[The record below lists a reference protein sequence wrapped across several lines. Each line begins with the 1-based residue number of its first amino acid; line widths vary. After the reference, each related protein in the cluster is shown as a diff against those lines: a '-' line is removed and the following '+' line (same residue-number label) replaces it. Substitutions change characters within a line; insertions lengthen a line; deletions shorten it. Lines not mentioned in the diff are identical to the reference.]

1 MKHLK
6 LILIIALLLCLA
18 PMSYGYYML
27 VRFFA
32 TVMFGL
38 MAYQYCREKKEN
50 LMIVFGA
57 LAVLF
62 QPLIKIPLGRTV
74 WNVVD
79 VVIAVVLIIQLLREY
94 EIKKNRNTLI

>member
-18 PMSYGYYML
+18 PMPYGYYML

-38 MAYQYCREKKEN
+38 MAYRYHQEKKEN
-50 LMIVFGA
+50 LMITFGA

-79 VVIAVVLIIQLLREY
+79 VVIAVVLIVQLLREY
-94 EIKKNRNTLI
+94 EIKKR

>member
-6 LILIIALLLCLA
+6 LILAIALLLCLA
-18 PMSYGYYML
+18 PMPYGFYML

-38 MAYQYCREKKEN
+38 MAYRYHQEKKEN
-50 LMIVFGA
+50 LMITFGA

-94 EIKKNRNTLI
+94 EIKKR

>member
-1 MKHLK
+1 MYST
-6 LILIIALLLCLA
+6 LLCLA
-18 PMSYGYYML
+18 PMPYGYYML

-32 TVMFGL
+32 TVIFGL
-38 MAYQYCREKKEN
+38 MAYRYHQEKKEN
-50 LMIVFGA
+50 LMITFGA

-94 EIKKNRNTLI
+94 EIKKR

>member
-18 PMSYGYYML
+18 PMPYGYYML

-38 MAYQYCREKKEN
+38 MAYRYHQEKKEN
-50 LMIVFGA
+50 LMITFGA

-94 EIKKNRNTLI
+94 EIKKR

>member
-18 PMSYGYYML
+18 PMPYGYYML

-32 TVMFGL
+32 TVMFGF
-38 MAYQYCREKKEN
+38 MAYRYYQEKKEN
-50 LMIVFGA
+50 LMITFGA

-94 EIKKNRNTLI
+94 EIKKR

>member
-6 LILIIALLLCLA
+6 LILAIALLLCLA
-18 PMSYGYYML
+18 PMPYGFYML

-32 TVMFGL
+32 TVIFGL
-38 MAYQYCREKKEN
+38 MAYRYHQEKKEN
-50 LMIVFGA
+50 LMITFGA

-94 EIKKNRNTLI
+94 EIKKR

>member
-6 LILIIALLLCLA
+6 LILAIALLLCLV
-18 PMSYGYYML
+18 PMPYGFYML

-32 TVMFGL
+32 TVIFGL
-38 MAYQYCREKKEN
+38 MAYRYYQEKKEN
-50 LMIVFGA
+50 LMITFGA

-94 EIKKNRNTLI
+94 EIKKR

>member
-18 PMSYGYYML
+18 PMPYGFYML

-38 MAYQYCREKKEN
+38 MAYRYHQEKKEN
-50 LMIVFGA
+50 LMITFGA

-94 EIKKNRNTLI
+94 EIKKR

>member
-1 MKHLK
+1 MKRLK

-18 PMSYGYYML
+18 PMPYGYYML

-32 TVMFGL
+32 MVMFSL
-38 MAYQYCREKKEN
+38 MAYQYYQEKKEN
-50 LMIVFGA
+50 LMITFGA

-94 EIKKNRNTLI
+94 GIKKR

>member
-18 PMSYGYYML
+18 PMPYGYYML

-32 TVMFGL
+32 TVIFGL
-38 MAYQYCREKKEN
+38 MAYRYHQEKKEN
-50 LMIVFGA
+50 LMITFGA

-94 EIKKNRNTLI
+94 EIKKR